1 MTENNTSSNKRIA
14 KNTLVLYI
22 RMFFV
27 LIVGLYTSR
36 VVLNSLGVSDFGVYN
51 VIGSIVLLFGYL
63 NSALS
68 LATTRFFSYEMPHG
82 VERTKIVFNTSLKI
96 QIVFSILIIII
107 AETIGLWLVN
117 NKLVIPDDRIAAA
130 NWVYQFSII
139 SMVISI
145 IGVSYNS
152 AITSHERMNIYAFI
166 SIIEVIL
173 KLLIALLITSTP
185 MDNLIFYGLGI
196 LLVTG
201 ISFIIRCIYCLKN
214 FEEVR
219 FENSFNKSLFQQ
231 MFAFVGWNFFGATA
245 GMSVGQGL
253 NFIINI
259 FFGPTVN
266 AARGIAFQVEG
277 AVVQFV
283 TNINTAVNPQI
294 VKRYSVGDMQSM
306 FSLVFFASKL
316 SFILLLCCS
325 LPIIIDAPYILQLWL
340 GTVPEYAVLFTRLML
355 VYMLTIS
362 LTYSINMSAQA
373 SGNIKWFQ
381 IAEGSIVLCNIPAAI
396 ILYKIGLP
404 AYVSFLAMIVF
415 SVMAFTVKI
424 MILKKTIIFPVRNY
438 FNAVLVR
445 IILITTVCGPLYV
458 VAAQH
463 VPSNIFLFCI
473 KTLVYIIPVGLLCFF
488 GGFTQSERDRII
500 TTVNTFIKQRI
511 GKNKTNRS

>member
-1 MTENNTSSNKRIA
+1 
-14 KNTLVLYI
+14 
-22 RMFFV
+22 MFFV

-51 VIGSIVLLFGYL
+51 VIGSIVLLFGYM

-68 LATTRFFSYEMPHG
+68 LATTRFLSYEMPHG

-96 QIVFSILIIII
+96 QIVFSILIIFLS
-107 AETIGLWLVN
+107 ETIGLWLVN
-117 NKLVIPDDRIAAA
+117 NKLVIPDDRMVAA
-130 NWVYQFSII
+130 NWVYQFSIL

-152 AITSHERMNIYAFI
+152 AITSHERMNIYAVI
-166 SIIEVIL
+166 SIIEVVI
-173 KLLIALLITSTP
+173 KLLIALLITSSP
-185 MDNLIFYGLGI
+185 IDNLIFYGLGI
-196 LLVTG
+196 LLVTA
-201 ISFIIRCIYCLKN
+201 ISFIIRCVYCFMH
-214 FEEVR
+214 FEEVH
-219 FENSFNKSLFQQ
+219 FENSFNKFLFKK

-294 VKRYSVGDMQSM
+294 VKRYSVGDMHSM
-306 FSLVFFASKL
+306 FNLVFFASKL

-340 GTVPEYAVLFTRLML
+340 GNVPEFAVLFTRLML

-381 IAEGSIVLCNIPAAI
+381 IAEGSIVLFNLPAAI
-396 ILYKIGLP
+396 VMYKIGLP

-415 SVMAFTVKI
+415 SVLAFTIKL
-424 MILKKTIIFPVRNY
+424 MILNKTIAFPIRDY

-445 IILITTVCGPLYV
+445 IVIITIVCGALYI
-458 VAAQH
+458 VAEGF
-463 VPSNIFLFCI
+463 VPSNILWFLF

-488 GGFTQSERDRII
+488 GVFSELERNRII
-500 TTVNTFIKQRI
+500 TAANRFVKHRI
-511 GKNKTNRS
+511 GK